1 MHHFYSGKQSLDY
14 SNYNG
19 GDTAK
24 YIPLSMRT
32 GKLPYTMKNDYLFK
46 AVLQSQR
53 EVLRAL
59 LCCLLHM
66 EPKELFSVEISN
78 PIELGAA
85 VDDKGIILDI
95 KMILNNDR
103 ILNLEMQVT
112 NYHDW
117 PDRSLLYLCRIF
129 DNLGKGAKS
138 YLGIIPAHHIGILDF
153 PLEKQSEEL
162 YGHFYLMNEKTYE
175 KYSDKFCLSVLN
187 LFHIRLAT
195 EEDKRYKIDRW
206 AALFKATTW
215 EELQMLA
222 EKDSVFEKAADAIYT
237 LTADEHI
244 REQCR
249 RREEIEAEIQW
260 RENLLNQRTDLL
272 NERTEQ
278 LKQQTKLTEQQKA
291 IIQEKDSRIAEL
303 EAALA
308 EITKK

>member
-1 MHHFYSGKQSLDY
+1 MHHFYSGKQSLEY

-46 AVLQSQR
+46 AVLQSQS

-66 EPKELFSVEISN
+66 EPEELFSVEINN

-153 PLEKQSEEL
+153 PLEKQSKEL

-187 LFHIRLAT
+187 LSHIRLAT

-206 AALFKATTW
+206 AAFFKATTW

-237 LTADEHI
+237 LTADEYI

-260 RENLLNQRTDLL
+260 RENLLN
-272 NERTEQ
+272 ERTEQ
-278 LKQQTKLTEQQKA
+278 LKQQKS

-308 EITKK
+308 EITKNKS